1 MQRRWLTLSGDNFVD
16 YRDCYNWF
24 VRLIQEYRI
33 YPLKIGYDRYTAQYL
48 VQDLSTFGF
57 HMDDVYQGFNLTP
70 VIHEAEGLIRDKTI
84 CIGDNDLLRVH
95 LCNTG
100 VRMETQTD
108 RRRII
113 KISSTDR
120 IDGTAAL
127 LDALCVRQKWYKE
140 IGHQLKNER

>member
-1 MQRRWLTLSGDNFVD
+1 MD
-16 YRDCYNWF
+16 YKDCYNWF

-33 YPLKIGYDRYTAQYL
+33 YPLQIGYDRYTAQYL
-48 VQDLSTFGF
+48 VQDLAAFGF

-70 VIHEAEGLIRDKTI
+70 VIHEAEGLIRDGTV

-100 VRMETQTD
+100 IRLETQTE
-108 RRRII
+108 RCRII

-120 IDGTAAL
+120 IDGTASL

-140 IGHQLKNER
+140 IGAQLKNER